1 MDVQTKVVI
10 LETDIESKIQIK
22 RFMGKLNIVPVTV
35 ESVTELRNLLEST
48 MSLGAV
54 FLNDHPDRLGEKPDA
69 IARDLRRIRHEI
81 PLFLRRN
88 EGDTLRDTDLAH
100 SLFNGEYHSS
110 NMDMLE
116 NLITR
121 HIFSKNY
128 PPVLVKLI
136 GESSLDV
143 LTNSFRGLDIQV
155 SQPYTIRN
163 DTVQGSVVSMIPLE
177 TNWCRGVMYLEAR
190 ESDMV
195 HLIAARKSLLVD
207 HSKLTFQ
214 SVHDLFGELTN
225 AIWGK
230 FKASF
235 LHDMGGQEARYRAQI
250 PIVVNYGRSYLSL
263 GKGVP
268 QLCFDYHLRDVE
280 GNLDGATYSLW
291 QKIIFYLD
299 WTPKE
304 FSSAETTPKQL
315 DGEGTVL
322 FLGKDR

>member
-1 MDVQTKVVI
+1 MDIQTKVVI
-10 LETDIESKIQIK
+10 LDTDIETKIRLK
-22 RFMGKLNIVPVTV
+22 RYLASLNIVPVTV
-35 ESVTELRNLLEST
+35 ETAPELRDLLEST

-54 FLNDHPDRLGEKPDA
+54 FMNDNSAKHGDRADS

-81 PLFLRRN
+81 PLFLRR
-88 EGDTLRDTDLAH
+88 EPDEKLRDTDLAH
-100 SLFNGEYHSS
+100 ALFNGEFHGD
-110 NMDMLE
+110 NLDPLE
-116 NLITR
+116 GMITR

-136 GESSLDV
+136 GEASMDV
-143 LTNSFRGLDIQV
+143 FNSSFRGLDIQA

-207 HSKLTFQ
+207 HSRLTFQ
-214 SVHDLFGELTN
+214 SVHELFGELTN

-230 FKASF
+230 FKATF
-235 LHDMGGQEARYRAQI
+235 LHDMGDHESKYRAQI

-268 QLCFDYHLRDVE
+268 QLCFDYSLRDTE

-291 QKIIFYLD
+291 QRVIFYLD
-299 WTPKE
+299 WCPKE
-304 FSSAETTPKQL
+304 FTSSETTPKQL
-315 DGEGTVL
+315 DGEGTVF
-322 FLGKDR
+322 FLSDKK